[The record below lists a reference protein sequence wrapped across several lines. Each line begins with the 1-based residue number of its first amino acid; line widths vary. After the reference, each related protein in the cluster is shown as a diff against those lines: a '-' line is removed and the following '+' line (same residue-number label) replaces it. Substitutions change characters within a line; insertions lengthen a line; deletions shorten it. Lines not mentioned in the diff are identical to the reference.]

1 MFMISVLP
9 QTEHLHRNANGL
21 TAETQLQLVA
31 GCFICSALLVGL
43 GLDLPGAVDH
53 DKASVEFF
61 NRPRRWE
68 ATRGGIFSTLY
79 WFDPPLRIANLAFER
94 RLMIGASARTSIAA
108 SYAGSLSFRSPARYW
123 KEKGHQSSGGQRH

>member
-31 GCFICSALLVGL
+31 GCFIGSALLVGL

-53 DKASVEFF
+53 DNASVVVF
-61 NRPRRWE
+61 NRPWWWE
-68 ATRGGIFSTLY
+68 AAMGHSSQHTK
-79 WFDPPLRIANLAFER
+79 
-94 RLMIGASARTSIAA
+94 GAGTF
-108 SYAGSLSFRSPARYW
+108 YMGSLVGTPTSPPIA
-123 KEKGHQSSGGQRH
+123 QPNT